1 MTDNRLT
8 LIDAF
13 NQFWIVVEDTG
24 TQSLNQA
31 GFTYF
36 YFVKI
41 WNGCGRPCNF
51 RRQNNLICAE
61 LNISRPTLDRHR
73 QILQEAG
80 LIAFCSAGK
89 GDHSI
94 SYSINHRM
102 HHKMER
108 EKENNFT
115 SPDVTHDVK
124 KESLMVVDVTSPITS
139 PDTYKQSKSKEKE
152 KEILVVVSGEKKTF
166 NFFIDFFLSDAGLK
180 ASFSKLELPQDF
192 FSEALEQWM
201 IRNHE
206 KEYANLQE
214 ARKHFLFWLP
224 FYKTQKEKNYETKS
238 LYTKQK
244 NSNSG
249 SRPDLGYAG
258 GL

>member
-13 NQFWIVVEDTG
+13 NQFWIVGEDTEI
-24 TQSLNQA
+24 QSLNRA

-41 WNGCGRPCNF
+41 WNGCGRPGTF

-89 GDHSI
+89 GDFSI

-102 HHKMER
+102 QHKMER
-108 EKENNFT
+108 EKENYLT
-115 SPDVTHDVK
+115 SYDVIHDVK
-124 KESLMVVDVTSPITS
+124 KESLMVVDVTSPVTTS
-139 PDTYKQSKSKEKE
+139 DTYKQSKSKEKE

-166 NFFIDFFLSDAGLK
+166 NFFIEFFLSDAGLQ
-180 ASFSKLELPQDF
+180 AVFSKLELPRDF

-224 FYKTQKEKNYETKS
+224 FYKTQKQKNHEIRS

-249 SRPDLGYAG
+249 NRPDLGYAG